1 MADAQRLAAARE
13 AVNLINKNLK
23 SEYGLVASF
32 LGDAPR
38 EVETISSGSLA
49 LDAALGGGLAVGRL
63 VEIYGPES
71 SGKTTMALN
80 AVANVQAAGDM
91 AAFIDLENALDPSY
105 ARILGV
111 NTDELLLSQPD
122 HGEQAMDLI
131 TALIES
137 QAFKIIVVDS
147 VAALITKAE
156 MENSAEN
163 VTIGSVARLLS
174 TSLKRIVPM
183 AARHGVT
190 MVFINQLREKVG
202 GFSPVGTPET
212 TTGGRALKF
221 YASQRVDVRRREQIK
236 EGKEVIGNRV
246 KLKIV
251 KNKVAPPFRTEE
263 TVITFAKG
271 VNRAA
276 EMIEVGDKFGV
287 INRPNVRKY
296 VEVAT
301 GEVIGNSRAEA
312 IERLEEDE
320 ELYGRLAKAFADAA
334 KKKAPDPALK
344 AQVEDEDEADNEAAD
359 DE

>member
-190 MVFINQLREKVG
+190 MVFIPSVSTFVISRLLG
-202 GFSPVGTPET
+202 GGKTLLLGDLIEMQFLGSAYNPHLGSAISLVMMVIVLICMGVMNRF
-212 TTGGRALKF
+212 G
-221 YASQRVDVRRREQIK
+221 
-236 EGKEVIGNRV
+236 EGE
-246 KLKIV
+246 
-251 KNKVAPPFRTEE
+251 
-263 TVITFAKG
+263 
-271 VNRAA
+271 
-276 EMIEVGDKFGV
+276 
-287 INRPNVRKY
+287 
-296 VEVAT
+296 
-301 GEVIGNSRAEA
+301 GEAV
-312 IERLEEDE
+312 L
-320 ELYGRLAKAFADAA
+320 L
-334 KKKAPDPALK
+334 
-344 AQVEDEDEADNEAAD
+344 
-359 DE
+359 